1 MAYQDYTLRKLK
13 QQFKLEQDNI
23 VIFNKKTVKTVK
35 ASRRLNLELT
45 EGQAMP
51 LLTEKAKS
59 ELLIAPILKELNRN
73 NPFLSIF
80 SGYTFNIEGIE
91 ELSGAPD
98 FMISNKPHKVEI
110 ESPVFCLVE
119 SKNKTPDEGYAQ
131 CAAEMY
137 AARIFNQQMGETH
150 ETIHGVVTNAFEW
163 VFMKLEGNRIL
174 IDQERYFINEI
185 PRLLGVLQIIV
196 DKYK

>member
-1 MAYQDYTLRKLK
+1 MAYHDYTLRKLR

-23 VIFNKKTVKTVK
+23 VLFNKKTVKTVK
-35 ASRRLNLELT
+35 ASRRLSLELT

-98 FMISNKPHKVEI
+98 FMISNKPHKE
-110 ESPVFCLVE
+110 
-119 SKNKTPDEGYAQ
+119 
-131 CAAEMY
+131 
-137 AARIFNQQMGETH
+137 
-150 ETIHGVVTNAFEW
+150 
-163 VFMKLEGNRIL
+163 
-174 IDQERYFINEI
+174 
-185 PRLLGVLQIIV
+185 
-196 DKYK
+196 

>member
-1 MAYQDYTLRKLK
+1 M
-13 QQFKLEQDNI
+13 
-23 VIFNKKTVKTVK
+23 
-35 ASRRLNLELT
+35 
-45 EGQAMP
+45 
-51 LLTEKAKS
+51 
-59 ELLIAPILKELNRN
+59 
-73 NPFLSIF
+73 
-80 SGYTFNIEGIE
+80 
-91 ELSGAPD
+91 
-98 FMISNKPHKVEI
+98 
-110 ESPVFCLVE
+110 E

-137 AARIFNQQMGETH
+137 AARIFNQQMGEAH
-150 ETIHGVVTNAFEW
+150 ENIYGVVTNAFEW

>member
-1 MAYQDYTLRKLK
+1 MAYSSYTIPKLK

-23 VIFNKKTVKTVK
+23 VLFNKKTVKTVR
-35 ASRRLNLELT
+35 ASRRLILELT

-137 AARIFNQQMGETH
+137 AARIFNQQMGEAH
-150 ETIHGVVTNAFEW
+150 ETIYGVVTNAFEW

>member
-1 MAYQDYTLRKLK
+1 MAYRDYTLRKLK
-13 QQFKLEQDNI
+13 QQFKLEQDN
-23 VIFNKKTVKTVK
+23 VVLFNKKTVKTVK

-119 SKNKTPDEGYAQ
+119 SKNKTLDEGYAQ

-150 ETIHGVVTNAFEW
+150 ETIYGVVTNAFEW